1 MTKNKKNIFVYIFLI
16 IFIILLLLIVYLFI
30 ANIKNN
36 ILNREISD
44 HNISFNEFD
53 RNLKGSELVSLIN
66 FTVNYNNTQE
76 ELGSNDLVN
85 IEVQIT
91 EEKTV
96 GMDSIIKSGI
106 ENFVMYLGDQNLK
119 IIDKKYHSNGKISLM
134 KYKLLPINSI
144 NNKEEKINI

>member
-119 IIDKKYHSNGKISLM
+119 IIDKKYHNNGKISLM